1 MVTIMAQATPVAT
14 PMAAA
19 AAFDVVVIG
28 SGASGCLM
36 AAKLAQA
43 GKKVVILEAGPPVT
57 TDDMWSSLIWA
68 RRIHSTPLP
77 TLTSGAEP
85 LALNL
90 NFAWGT
96 GGSAAHHFACW
107 FRLHEDDFTYK
118 TSYGVGL
125 DWPFTYDDLRPY
137 YDQIQAE
144 VGISGDDATDKW
156 TPPHDP
162 YPMPALPVLDQ
173 GKVLKRGFDALDIP
187 TSPTPQAILSKPKG
201 ERAACIL
208 DGWCAAG
215 CPIGAL
221 ANPQVTYLQEA
232 LLAGAT
238 LINEAYVTRIL
249 TNSSGDRATG
259 VEFYDYAGARQQ
271 VDGKVIAL
279 GAYAIENPRILLNSA
294 TADHPNG
301 LANSSGLVGAY
312 MMTHIGG
319 QVFGLFDEET
329 KPYMGRTGGELWS
342 QEQYAS
348 DEKTNGYIGGYQWL
362 GATAEK
368 PNDLLG
374 ISMMRPDLYGSKLD
388 DFLKNA
394 SHHLVSNTALGNDLP
409 DEANRVTLSDQKD
422 QYGFPLAQVTHAIGD
437 NQTKMRAAALDL
449 GQKIMNAAGAKEVW
463 TNPKADQH
471 ILGGAIMG
479 TDPKASVT
487 DAFGLTHDVSN
498 LAVLGSSV
506 FPTSGAVNPTFSIH
520 AITLRTAE
528 HVIAEWSNLA

>member
-1 MVTIMAQATPVAT
+1 MSTATPVAT
-14 PMAAA
+14 PVASQPT
-19 AAFDVVVIG
+19 FDVVIVG

-43 GKKVVILEAGPPVT
+43 GKKVVMLEAGPPVT

-68 RRIHSTPLP
+68 RRIHGTPLP
-77 TLTSGAEP
+77 PLTSGDEP
-85 LALNL
+85 LSLNL

-107 FRLHEDDFTYK
+107 FRLHEDDFAYK
-118 TSYGVGL
+118 TNYGVGL
-125 DWPFTYDDLRPY
+125 DWPIAYDDLRPY
-137 YDQIQAE
+137 YDQIQTE
-144 VGISGDDATDKW
+144 VGISGDDATDLW

-162 YPMPALPVLDQ
+162 YSMPPLPVLEQ
-173 GKVLKRGFDALDIP
+173 GKALKRGFDALNIP
-187 TSPTPQAILSKPKG
+187 TSPTPQAILSQPMG

-221 ANPQVTYLQEA
+221 ANPQVTYLREA

-238 LINEAYVTRIL
+238 LINDAYVTRVL
-249 TNSSGDRATG
+249 TNSAGDRATG
-259 VEFYDYAGARQQ
+259 VEFYDSTGTKQQ

-294 TADHPNG
+294 SSAHPDG

-312 MMTHIGG
+312 MMCHIGG

-342 QEQYAS
+342 QAQYTS

-362 GATAEK
+362 GATAAK

-374 ISMMRPDLYGSKLD
+374 ICMTRPDLFGAPLD
-388 DFLKNA
+388 DFLKSA
-394 SHHLVSNTALGNDLP
+394 SQHLVSNTALGNDIP

-422 QYGFPLAQVTHAIGD
+422 AYGFPLAQVVHTIGPH
-437 NQTKMRAAALDL
+437 QTKMREAALKL
-449 GQKIMNAAGAKEVW
+449 GQEIMNAAGAHDVW
-463 TNPKADQH
+463 INPKADQH
-471 ILGGAIMG
+471 IMGGAIMG
-479 TDPKASVT
+479 ADAKTSVT
-487 DAFGLTHDVSN
+487 DSFGQTHDVPN
-498 LAVLGSSV
+498 LVVLGSSV
-506 FPTSGAVNPTFSIH
+506 FPTSGAVNPTYTIH
-520 AITLRTAE
+520 ALTLRTAE
-528 HVIAEWSNLA
+528 HVIADWSAIA

>member
-1 MVTIMAQATPVAT
+1 MSSATPVAS
-14 PMAAA
+14 PVAAQHT
-19 AAFDVVVIG
+19 FDVVVVG

-57 TDDMWSSLIWA
+57 TADMWSSLIWA

-77 TLTSGAEP
+77 PLTSGDEP
-85 LALNL
+85 LSLNL

-107 FRLHEDDFTYK
+107 FRLHEDDFSYK
-118 TSYGVGL
+118 STYGVGL
-125 DWPFTYDDLRPY
+125 DWPISYDDLRPY
-137 YDQIQAE
+137 YDQIQTE
-144 VGISGDDATDKW
+144 VGISGDDATDLW

-162 YPMPALPVLDQ
+162 YSMPPLPILDQ
-173 GKVLKRGFDALDIP
+173 GKALKRGFDALKIP
-187 TSPTPQAILSKPKG
+187 TSPTPQAILSQQKG
-201 ERAACIL
+201 ARAACIL

-238 LINEAYVTRIL
+238 LINDAYVTRVL
-249 TNSSGDRATG
+249 TNAAGDRATG
-259 VEFYDYAGARQQ
+259 VEFYDFTGTKQQ
-271 VDGKVIAL
+271 VDGRVIAM
-279 GAYAIENPRILLNSA
+279 GAYAIENPRILLNS
-294 TADHPNG
+294 TSSDHPDG

-312 MMTHIGG
+312 MMCHIGG

-342 QEQYAS
+342 QAQYNS

-362 GATAEK
+362 GATAAK

-374 ISMMRPDLYGSKLD
+374 ICMMRPDLYGTKLD
-388 DFLKNA
+388 DFLKTA

-422 QYGFPLAQVTHAIGD
+422 QYGFPLAQVTHAIGPH
-437 NQTKMRAAALDL
+437 QTKMREAALKL
-449 GQKIMNAAGAKEVW
+449 GQEIMQAAGANEVW
-463 TNPKADQH
+463 INPKADQH
-471 ILGGAIMG
+471 IMGGLIMG
-479 TDPKASVT
+479 TDAKTSVT
-487 DAFGLTHDVSN
+487 DGFGMAHDVPN

-506 FPTSGAVNPTFSIH
+506 FPTSGAVNPTYTIH
-520 AITLRTAE
+520 ALTLRTAE
-528 HVIAEWSNLA
+528 HVIGEWSNIA

>member
-1 MVTIMAQATPVAT
+1 MTTMTTATPGAPPAAST
-14 PMAAA
+14 PS
-19 AAFDVVVIG
+19 FDAVIVG

-43 GKKVVILEAGPPVT
+43 GKKVVVLEAGRPVT
-57 TDDMWSSLIWA
+57 TNFMWSSLIWG

-77 TLTSGAEP
+77 PLTSGEEP
-85 LALNL
+85 LSLNL

-118 TSYGVGL
+118 TTYGVGL
-125 DWPFTYDDLRPY
+125 DWPFTYTDLRPY

-144 VGISGDDATDKW
+144 VGVSGDDDTDIW
-156 TPPHDP
+156 TPPHAP
-162 YPMPALPVLDQ
+162 YPDPPLPILAQ
-173 GKVLKRGFDALDIP
+173 GKTLKRGFDALGIP
-187 TSPTPQAILSKPKG
+187 TSPTPQAILSRPKG

-221 ANPQVTYLQEA
+221 ANPQVTYLRDA

-238 LINEAYVTRIL
+238 VINDAYVTRVL
-249 TNSSGDRATG
+249 TNAAGDRATG
-259 VEFYDYAGARQQ
+259 VEFFDAAGARQQ

-294 TADHPNG
+294 SSAHPHG

-319 QVFGLFDEET
+319 QIFGLFKEET

-342 QEQYAS
+342 QADYTS
-348 DEKTNGYIGGYQWL
+348 DENRNGYIGGYQWL
-362 GATAEK
+362 GATAAK

-374 ISMMRPDLYGSKLD
+374 ICMMRPDLFGKPLD
-388 DFLKNA
+388 DFLKTA

-409 DEANRVTLSDQKD
+409 VEANRATLSDQKD
-422 QYGFPLAQVTHAIGD
+422 VHGFPLAQVTHGFGL
-437 NQTKMRAAALDL
+437 NQIKMREAALKK
-449 GQKIMNAAGAKEVW
+449 GQEIMQAAGAYDVW

-471 ILGGAIMG
+471 IMGGAIMG
-479 TDPKASVT
+479 GDAKASVT
-487 DAFGLTHDVSN
+487 DGFGQTHDVPN
-498 LAVLGSSV
+498 LVILGSSV
-506 FPTSGAVNPTFSIH
+506 FPTSAAVNPTFTIH
-520 AITLRTAE
+520 AVTLRTVE
-528 HVIAEWSNLA
+528 HVIADWANIA